1 MSRTSF
7 ADSVQLSSIW
17 VELVEEYKSKKNSKE
32 KQNLHSQQQEGQQ
45 ILVNTDQATKVIH
58 IACLPS

>member
-32 KQNLHSQQQEGQQ
+32 KQNLHS
-45 ILVNTDQATKVIH
+45 
-58 IACLPS
+58 

>member
-1 MSRTSF
+1 
-7 ADSVQLSSIW
+7 